1 MSSIRGRWFG
11 IAVAG
16 VLAAACS
23 EAPSAPSTLPAP
35 TELRAEASARQVTL
49 RWAAVAGAE
58 TYVLERASGEGAFAP
73 LAEVSATVYTDT
85 AVAPQTLYRYRVAAR
100 RGGSVGPAAEIRVT
114 TSARPVVLLE
124 ADIVRDRTLTPDTLY
139 RLATFVHVKA
149 PATLRIL
156 AGTRIEGLP
165 GSALFIER
173 GAKIDAQG
181 TASAPIVLTSAQ
193 PEGQRQ
199 PGDWGGLVVIG
210 NARINRSAPV
220 LLEGTGTGPSNP
232 PLDYGGGTDD
242 NDSSG
247 TLRYVRVEFAGF
259 GPLPDAELNSFTFAA
274 VGRGTRC
281 EYLQSLAGLDDSFE
295 WFGGTVDCR
304 YLVSYESGD
313 DHFDASE
320 GYRGRV
326 QFAIALQTTIL
337 PPRPGAGQPSND
349 PQGVENDGCAGSN
362 CPSGQNSTPY
372 TEPVW
377 ANFTLVGT
385 GPGVSLPPA
394 GGLGVLLRRG
404 TAGHYVNFIVARWP
418 NAALSL
424 RDAATQER
432 LQAGLLS
439 VRHMLLVDNAR
450 VFQEGSNQFAL
461 DPAAAALEVRAEP
474 AASVFVS
481 LPATPTAATLDWTPA
496 PTFPARSG
504 GASSFSGRLAELAG
518 AFVVPTPYRG
528 AADPNGPKWW
538 QGWTAYAR
546 N

>member
-1 MSSIRGRWFG
+1 MLARPWIVGLFALVSS
-11 IAVAG
+11 
-16 VLAAACS
+16 VLAACTDD
-23 EAPSAPSTLPAP
+23 PSGPAALAAP

-49 RWAAVAGAE
+49 RWNAVSGAE
-58 TYVLERASGEGAFAP
+58 AYRLERAIGDGAFSP
-73 LAEVSATVYTDT
+73 LAETTATAYTDT
-85 AVAPQTLYRYRVAAR
+85 ALTPQTSYRYRVAAR
-100 RGGSVGPAAEIRVT
+100 RGETLGPATEIRVT
-114 TSARPVVLLE
+114 TSARPVALLDG
-124 ADIVRDRTLTPDTLY
+124 DIVRDRTLSPDTLY

-156 AGTRIEGLP
+156 AGTRIEGLY
-165 GSALFIER
+165 GSALLIER

-181 TASAPIVLTSAQ
+181 TAAAPIVFTSAQ

-199 PGDWGGLVVIG
+199 PGDWGGLIVIG
-210 NARINRSAPV
+210 NARINRTPPV

-232 PLDYGGGTDD
+232 PLDYSGGSDD

-247 TLRYVRVEFAGF
+247 VLRYVRVEFAGF

-295 WFGGTVDCR
+295 WFGGTIDCR

-313 DHFDASE
+313 DHFDAAE

-349 PQGVENDGCAGSN
+349 PQGVENDGCHGSN
-362 CPSGQNSTPY
+362 CPSGQNSSPF

-385 GPGVSLPPA
+385 GPSVPLPPA

-404 TAGHYVNFIVARWP
+404 AGGHYVNFVVARWP

-424 RDAATQER
+424 RDATTQDR

-439 VRHMLLVDNAR
+439 VRNFLLVDNAR
-450 VFQEGSNQFAL
+450 TFQEGSNQFAV
-461 DPAAAALEVRAEP
+461 DPAAAALDVRTEP

-481 LPATPTAATLDWTPA
+481 LPGTPTTATLDWTPA
-496 PTFPARSG
+496 PNSPARSG
-504 GASSFSGRLAELAG
+504 GLTSFAGRLAELAG
-518 AFVVPTPYRG
+518 GFVVPTPYRG
-528 AADPNGPKWW
+528 AADPSGPKWW
-538 QGWTAYAR
+538 QGWTSYAR